1 MSEKRVRLGSI
12 SILFVVI
19 VLCVAVMAVLTVSTV
34 RADQAMTQR
43 YAQQV
48 SERYALQSE
57 GQCWLS
63 EVDAALQRTGGALT
77 QADLPAETT
86 LEDNQVSVT
95 LTTENRVLYVQL
107 ELDGTG
113 GYQITAWTDT
123 ARWEEDE
130 QLELLQ

>member
-1 MSEKRVRLGSI
+1 MREKRVRLGSI

-57 GQCWLS
+57 GQRWLS
-63 EVDAALQRTGGALT
+63 EVDAALQRTGGGLT

-86 LEDNQVSVT
+86 LEDNRVSVT
-95 LTTENRVLYVQL
+95 LTTENRALYAEL
-107 ELDGTG
+107 ELDGAG

>member
-1 MSEKRVRLGSI
+1 MKQKRVRLGSI
-12 SILFVVI
+12 AILFVVI

-34 RADQAMTQR
+34 RADRAMTER

-48 SERYALQSE
+48 SERYDLQSE
-57 GQCWLS
+57 GQRWLS

-77 QADLPAETT
+77 QADLPDGTT
-86 LEDNQVSVT
+86 LEGDRLSVT
-95 LTTENRVLYVQL
+95 LTTENRALYAEL
-107 ELDGTG
+107 ELDDAG
-113 GYQITAWTDT
+113 GYRITAWTDT